1 MVQEETIP
9 ISARRNS
16 SSSSLQNLSTKIL
29 SSMEASLT
37 NPDLISTPAP
47 IRSSQV
53 TLGKLL
59 NLPEPQF
66 PYLETGNNLELLG
79 LSSFSISLLSLLM
92 VP

>member
-1 MVQEETIP
+1 
-9 ISARRNS
+9 
-16 SSSSLQNLSTKIL
+16 
-29 SSMEASLT
+29 MEASLT

-47 IRSSQV
+47 IRSSRV